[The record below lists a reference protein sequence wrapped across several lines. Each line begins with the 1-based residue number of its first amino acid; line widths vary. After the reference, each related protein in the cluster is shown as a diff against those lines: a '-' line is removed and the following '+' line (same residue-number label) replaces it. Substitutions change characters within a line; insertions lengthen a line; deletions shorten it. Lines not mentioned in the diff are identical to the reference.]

1 MYQQSDKTPAI
12 KEIQEYLFFL
22 SDKKYESIKRIPID
36 GVFDKETEDAVI
48 AFQLATSLEPTGIV
62 DYETFTTL
70 YTEYVRV
77 YEEYN
82 EKGYIFGDGSFPLQE
97 NDQNEDVRALHVMIN
112 ELRKN
117 YTKIGEVGTGSYFSS
132 RTGDAIEA
140 ISKIFLL
147 PKTRKLN
154 KGLYKRM
161 KEEIESIKQFEEKH
175 P

>member
-1 MYQQSDKTPAI
+1 MYQQSDKTAAI

-22 SDKKYESIKRIPID
+22 SDKKYERIKRIPID

-112 ELRKN
+112 E
-117 YTKIGEVGTGSYFSS
+117 
-132 RTGDAIEA
+132 
-140 ISKIFLL
+140 
-147 PKTRKLN
+147 
-154 KGLYKRM
+154 
-161 KEEIESIKQFEEKH
+161 
-175 P
+175 